1 MPVQRRRMERSPP
14 CPPPADRLR
23 EMDAL
28 RGLAA
33 LAVVFYHYSYFI
45 QFMVPGAAL
54 PVLQVRWGDDGVKLF
69 FAISAFAMLATIE
82 RTPTA
87 WAFAQARARRLLP
100 EYWLAML
107 LTGMVVWLFGP
118 ARLAVTP
125 AEWLANLP
133 LMQKLTGVPMVDGV
147 YWTLNVEVIFY
158 ALIALAWATGALRSI
173 DRLVL
178 AWLAVRLV
186 CWLLPTPVWL
196 QFLLLTDHAVWFS
209 VGMIA
214 YPVWRGTARWE
225 DQRLLAAAI
234 LGVEAITAGFHAT
247 LLIVGMMAL
256 FFAIA
261 MGRVG
266 ALRHPVLLWLGAIS
280 YPLYLVHAVIGYAII
295 TRLQA
300 AGVPADVAQLV
311 ALAAMMV
318 LAVAVGR
325 AGDAWRAR
333 RNAAPGLHRALT

>member
-1 MPVQRRRMERSPP
+1 MP
-14 CPPPADRLR
+14 RLR
-23 EMDAL
+23 ELDAL

-33 LAVVFYHYSYFI
+33 LAVVFYHYSYFA
-45 QFMVPGAAL
+45 QFMVPGVTL
-54 PVLQVRWGDDGVKLF
+54 PMLQVRWGDDGVKLF

-87 WAFAQARARRLLP
+87 WAFARARTRRLLP
-100 EYWLAML
+100 EYWLAMA
-107 LTGMVVWLFGP
+107 LTGIVAWVFGP
-118 ARLAVTP
+118 ARLTVTP
-125 AEWLANLP
+125 LEWLANLP

-158 ALIALAWATGALRSI
+158 ALIALAWRIGALRSI

-178 AWLAVRLV
+178 GWLAVRIV

-196 QFLLLTDHAVWFS
+196 QFILLTDHVVWFS
-209 VGMIA
+209 VGLIA

-247 LLIVGMMAL
+247 LLIVGMIAL
-256 FFAIA
+256 FFGIA
-261 MGRVG
+261 MGRVRG
-266 ALRHPVLLWLGAIS
+266 LRHPVLLWLGAIS

-300 AGVPADVAQLV
+300 AGINADLAQLV
-311 ALAAMMV
+311 ALAVTMV
-318 LAVAVGR
+318 LAVAVGQ
-325 AGDAWRAR
+325 AGDAWRDR
-333 RNAAPGLHRALT
+333 RKAAPWLRGALT

>member
-1 MPVQRRRMERSPP
+1 MVRPAL

-23 EMDAL
+23 ELDAL

-54 PVLQVRWGDDGVKLF
+54 PRLQVSWGDDGVKLF

-82 RTPTA
+82 RTPTL
-87 WAFAQARARRLLP
+87 WAFARARARRLLP
-100 EYWLAML
+100 EYWLAMA
-107 LTGMVVWLFGP
+107 LTGIVAWLFGP
-118 ARLAVTP
+118 ARLAVSP
-125 AEWLANLP
+125 MEWLANLP
-133 LMQKLTGVPMVDGV
+133 LIQKLTGVPMVDGV
-147 YWTLNVEVIFY
+147 YWTLNVEVLFY

-178 AWLAVRLV
+178 GWLAVRLI
-186 CWLLPTPVWL
+186 CWLLPTPAWL
-196 QFLLLTDHAVWFS
+196 QFILLTDHAVWFS
-209 VGMIA
+209 VGLIA

-234 LGVEAITAGFHAT
+234 LGVEAFTASFHAT
-247 LLIVGMMAL
+247 LLVVGMMAL
-256 FFAIA
+256 FFGIA
-261 MGRVG
+261 MGRVRG
-266 ALRHPVLLWLGAIS
+266 LRHPVLLWLGAIS

-300 AGVPADVAQLV
+300 AGVNADLAQLV

-318 LAVAVGR
+318 LAVAVGQ
-325 AGDAWRAR
+325 AGDAWRNR
-333 RNAAPGLHRALT
+333 RHAAPRLRRATT

>member
-1 MPVQRRRMERSPP
+1 MAEIA
-14 CPPPADRLR
+14 PAPSAMLRLR
-23 EMDAL
+23 ELDAL

-82 RTPTA
+82 RTPTL
-87 WAFAQARARRLLP
+87 WAFARARARRLLP
-100 EYWLAML
+100 EYWLAMA
-107 LTGMVVWLFGP
+107 LTGIVAWTFGP

-125 AEWLANLP
+125 TEWLENLP
-133 LMQKLTGVPMVDGV
+133 LLQKLTGVPMVDGV

-178 AWLAVRLV
+178 GWLAVRLV
-186 CWLLPTPVWL
+186 CWLLPTPAWL
-196 QFLLLTDHAVWFS
+196 QFILLTDHAVWFS
-209 VGMIA
+209 VGLIA
-214 YPVWRGTARWE
+214 YPVWRGTARWR

-234 LGVEAITAGFHAT
+234 LGVEAFTASEHAT
-247 LLIVGMMAL
+247 LLVIGMMAL
-256 FFAIA
+256 FFGIA
-261 MGRVG
+261 TGRVRG
-266 ALRHPVLLWLGAIS
+266 LRHPVLLWLGAIS

-300 AGVPADVAQLV
+300 AGIDADVAQLV
-311 ALAAMMV
+311 ALAATMV
-318 LAVAVGR
+318 LAVAVGQ
-325 AGDAWRAR
+325 AGDAWRDR
-333 RNAAPGLHRALT
+333 RQATPHLRRALT